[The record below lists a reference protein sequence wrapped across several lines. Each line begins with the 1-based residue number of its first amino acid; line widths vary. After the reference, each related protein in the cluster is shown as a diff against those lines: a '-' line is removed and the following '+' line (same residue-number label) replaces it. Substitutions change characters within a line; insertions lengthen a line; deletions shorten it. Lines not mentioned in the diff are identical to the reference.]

1 MNKTTTF
8 LNLEIND
15 YIRELLIYQVQL
27 KNQGK
32 NYSADSNIL
41 LIENKNFQENADDYY
56 VENFNNILSK
66 SK

>member
-15 YIRELLIYQVQL
+15 YIRELLIYQVLL

-32 NYSADSNIL
+32 NYSAESNIL
-41 LIENKNFQENADDYY
+41 LIENKNFQENADDY
-56 VENFNNILSK
+56 
-66 SK
+66 